1 MIDCSKQFRKK
12 AKLTKSV
19 NKKCATNLFKQV
31 YQYNSIIFKIINKRE
46 IEKDKKG
53 NIMEKFKIKNITYSK
68 QKVEF
73 RVNDSSV
80 QYLGKVVEYE
90 EEAK

>member
-1 MIDCSKQFRKK
+1 
-12 AKLTKSV
+12 
-19 NKKCATNLFKQV
+19 
-31 YQYNSIIFKIINKRE
+31 
-46 IEKDKKG
+46 
-53 NIMEKFKIKNITYSK
+53 MEKFKIKNITYSE

-90 EEAK
+90 EETE

>member
-1 MIDCSKQFRKK
+1 
-12 AKLTKSV
+12 
-19 NKKCATNLFKQV
+19 
-31 YQYNSIIFKIINKRE
+31 
-46 IEKDKKG
+46 
-53 NIMEKFKIKNITYSK
+53 MEKFKIKNITYSE

-90 EEAK
+90 EEAE

>member
-1 MIDCSKQFRKK
+1 
-12 AKLTKSV
+12 
-19 NKKCATNLFKQV
+19 
-31 YQYNSIIFKIINKRE
+31 
-46 IEKDKKG
+46 
-53 NIMEKFKIKNITYSK
+53 MEKFKIKSITYSE

-90 EEAK
+90 EEAE

>member
-1 MIDCSKQFRKK
+1 
-12 AKLTKSV
+12 
-19 NKKCATNLFKQV
+19 
-31 YQYNSIIFKIINKRE
+31 
-46 IEKDKKG
+46 
-53 NIMEKFKIKNITYSK
+53 MEKFKIKNITYSE

-90 EEAK
+90 EEVE